1 MAQSASSGQGPF
13 TFPCIF
19 CPPISPCFRPFCR
32 LHCVQ
37 QLLYAFAL
45 FSRPAAC
52 TCVSLDAVRTLSSFC
67 KTSMS
72 ASFRLASG
80 SFGTMLKA
88 LSHSRYISWAVSFT
102 FGCVTASSFTFL
114 ICRPVLAQMIPGRG
128 RQWALLCLDD
138 CRGSLAASF
147 YGKTVCTAAAGRFCS
162 GPGLRLGQYSDFLFD
177 F

>member
-1 MAQSASSGQGPF
+1 MAEGYYQGFSWLIDMAQSASSGQGPF
-13 TFPCIF
+13 TFPYIF

-37 QLLYAFAL
+37 QLRYAFAP

-88 LSHSRYISWAVSFT
+88 SSHSRYISWAVSFT
-102 FGCVTASSFTFL
+102 FGCVYGFL
-114 ICRPVLAQMIPGRG
+114 FYVPDLPACTGA
-128 RQWALLCLDD
+128 DD
-138 CRGSLAASF
+138 
-147 YGKTVCTAAAGRFCS
+147 T
-162 GPGLRLGQYSDFLFD
+162 GPGQAMGPAVPG
-177 F
+177 